1 MRWELAAN
9 LAVPAALR
17 AARNRVARGPAI
29 PPGWLPAAVAL
40 LVAAGCT
47 QYRPYVPP
55 SEGHIG
61 SQQARPEPDRAIPPP
76 ARTSTFVPPP
86 KPAVKPQTYS
96 VVVNEVPVKELLLAL
111 GRDTKQN
118 IDIHSGL
125 QGLVS
130 MNAINETLP
139 AILDRIAKQVN
150 MRYRVEAN
158 TIIVSPDT
166 PYLKTYR
173 IGYVNMTR
181 DTTSTVSVSGE
192 IASSSSGSGSATAGT
207 TSGGTTGVAGGG
219 TTGAS
224 STQVRTVSKN
234 DFWDQLRDNIRAI
247 LVSTRAHSLSS
258 EEKAKVAEEHRSARE
273 TALKQAE
280 AVARAGQGAT
290 NLYAT
295 AFRGPSQQQP
305 FDARDDIIVNPVTGT
320 LSVLASARQHQLIQ
334 QHIDSITAV
343 AQRQVLIEATIV
355 EVQLANNYQA
365 GIDWAR
371 VSQSGGIAFTQALL
385 GGNLAT
391 APFFA
396 LFYNQSNQRQG
407 DIQLTVKLLEQ
418 FGNARVLS
426 SPKLMALNNQ
436 TALLK
441 VVDNVVYFDVQVQT
455 SQAVNTPTLTTAT
468 TTARTVAVG
477 VVMGV
482 IPQINDDGRVQLTV
496 RPTITRLNPTQPFVN
511 DPNPSLCTAT
521 QSTCIQNRVPQVQV
535 REMESVLQLGNGQA
549 VILGGLMQDDVRR
562 NRDQVPLVGNVRD
575 LGELFAFRDEQV
587 SKTELV
593 IFLRATIVR
602 NPTLEADELKFFNR
616 FLPKPEAPPAPPE
629 GMPSSF
635 LPPSQQPQ
643 GRPDASG
650 NAR

>member
-1 MRWELAAN
+1 M
-9 LAVPAALR
+9 
-17 AARNRVARGPAI
+17 AARQKLTTEVARSDAI
-29 PPGWLPAAVAL
+29 SPLGSCVLAIAFCAA
-40 LVAAGCT
+40 AACT

-61 SQQARPEPDRAIPPP
+61 SQPPRQEPDRAIPPP
-76 ARTSTFVPPP
+76 ARITSFVPPP
-86 KPAVKPQTYS
+86 APAPKPQTYS

-111 GRDTKQN
+111 ARDTRQN

-130 MNAINETLP
+130 LNAINETLP
-139 AILDRIAKQVN
+139 AILDRVAKQVN
-150 MRYRVEAN
+150 MRHRIEGN

-173 IGYVNMTR
+173 VGYVNMTR
-181 DTTSTVSVSGE
+181 DTVSAVGVSGE
-192 IASSSSGSGSATAGT
+192 ITAPPVGAASGALPVANPAAGSHSGSAS
-207 TSGGTTGVAGGG
+207 SG
-219 TTGAS
+219 S

-247 LVSTRAHSLSS
+247 LASTRARTLSA
-258 EEKAKVAEEHRSARE
+258 EEKAAVAEEHRRARD

-290 NLYAT
+290 ALYAT
-295 AFRGPSQQQP
+295 AFRGPPQQQP
-305 FDARDDIIVNPVTGT
+305 FDTRDDIIVNPVSGT
-320 LSVLASARQHQLIQ
+320 VSVLATERQHQLIQ
-334 QHIDSITAV
+334 QHVDSITAV

-396 LFYNQSNQRQG
+396 LFFNQNNQRQG

-441 VVDNVVYFDVQVQT
+441 VVDNVVYFEVQSTAAIAGAGGVI
-455 SQAVNTPTLTTAT
+455 TPGTTNTTAK
-468 TTARTVAVG
+468 TVAVG

-482 IPQINDDGRVQLTV
+482 IPQISDDGRVQVTV
-496 RPTITRLNPTQPFVN
+496 RPTITRLNPRQPFVN
-511 DPNPSLCTAT
+511 DPNPSLCTST
-521 QSTCIQNRVPQVQV
+521 QSNCIRNLVPQVQV
-535 REMESVLQLGNGQA
+535 REMESVLQLGNGQT

-562 NRDQVPLVGNVRD
+562 NRDQVPIVGNVRD
-575 LGELFAFRDEQV
+575 VGEFFAYRDEQV

-593 IFLRATIVR
+593 IFLRTTIVS
-602 NPTLEADELKFFNR
+602 NPTLEADELKFFDR
-616 FLPKPEAPPAPPE
+616 FLPRPEMPPRPPE

-635 LPPSQQPQ
+635 LPPTQQPR
-643 GRPDASG
+643 GPPEAADS
-650 NAR
+650 AR